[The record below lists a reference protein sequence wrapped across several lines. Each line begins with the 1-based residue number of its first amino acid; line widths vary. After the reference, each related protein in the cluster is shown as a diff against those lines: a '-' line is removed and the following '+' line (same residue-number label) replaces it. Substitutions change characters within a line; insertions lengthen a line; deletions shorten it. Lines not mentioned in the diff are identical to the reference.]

1 MSEAL
6 ESDASLLVV
15 VLDINASAWA
25 RSPLALDD
33 ALQQTIIF
41 INAYLALKPSNQLVV
56 LASTRS
62 ECRTLYPAEPG
73 SISDG
78 EDIRVY
84 EQFRAADIAI
94 LSGVRALLSS
104 ASAAASRAQTEDSE
118 HSLISRALSKALC
131 HINQM
136 RSSTLDAVWPRVL
149 VLSAG
154 VDAAAEYISLMNGI
168 FAAQRMG
175 VLIDVCKVAG
185 AGDSVF
191 LQQAAEISGGVYLR
205 VDARAGWS
213 LLQTLLFGF
222 LADHYTRQVLY
233 LPGNER
239 TDFRATCFCHKRIV
253 DIGFVC
259 SVCLSIFCR
268 MTPVCSTCHTKF
280 AVRGGRVERPAANGA
295 NNGTQGTARTISQ
308 QLSTASTTSTL
319 V

>member
-25 RSPLALDD
+25 RSALALDD

-56 LASTRS
+56 LASTRQ
-62 ECRTLYPAEPG
+62 ECRTLYPAEPN
-73 SISDG
+73 SPASS

-84 EQFRAADIAI
+84 EQFRAADVAI

-104 ASAAASRAQTEDSE
+104 ASASADQAHDSDAE

-175 VLIDVCKVAG
+175 VLIDVCKAAG
-185 AGDSVF
+185 SGDSVF

-213 LLQTLLFGF
+213 LLQTLLFSF
-222 LADHYTRQVLY
+222 LADHYTRRVLY

-253 DIGFVC
+253 DIGYVC

-268 MTPVCSTCHTKF
+268 LAPVCSTCQTRF
-280 AVRGGRVERPAANGA
+280 SIRSARAERPAANGV
-295 NNGTQGTARTISQ
+295 QSTARTISQ
-308 QLSTASTTSTL
+308 QLSTTSTTSTL

>member
-33 ALQQTIIF
+33 ALQQIVIF

-56 LASTRS
+56 LASTRQ

-73 SISDG
+73 SISDS

-84 EQFRAADIAI
+84 EQFRAADVAI
-94 LSGVRALLSS
+94 LSGVRSMLSD
-104 ASAAASRAQTEDSE
+104 ASGLDIQTQNDESE

-136 RSSTLDAVWPRVL
+136 RSSTLDALWPRVL
-149 VLSAG
+149 ILSAG
-154 VDAAAEYISLMNGI
+154 VDAASEYISLMNGI

-205 VDARAGWS
+205 VDVRAGWS
-213 LLQTLLFGF
+213 LLQTLLFSF
-222 LADHYTRQVLY
+222 LADHYTREVLY

-239 TDFRATCFCHKRIV
+239 TDFRAMCFCHKRVV
-253 DIGFVC
+253 DIGYVC
-259 SVCLSIFCR
+259 SVCLSIFCQ
-268 MTPVCSTCHTKF
+268 MAPVCSTCQTKF
-280 AVRGGRVERPAANGA
+280 SIRSGRAEKPGT
-295 NNGTQGTARTISQ
+295 NGTQGTARTISQ
-308 QLSTASTTSTL
+308 QL
-319 V
+319 